1 MARKPTSNAWQW
13 SRSAETRRVLLA
25 AAREVF
31 AAHGYDGASIADVVE
46 RAGSSVGSLYHH
58 FGGKAELFVA
68 LWQDH
73 QYAQEQRVV
82 SAVAK
87 ARARSALCTGAPGA
101 GGPGA
106 EGGPAAGGPAA
117 GGPAAGGP
125 AAGGPAAGGP
135 AAGGP
140 AAGGP
145 AAGGPAAG
153 GPAAGGPAAGGPA
166 AEGGPGG
173 QGEAG
178 GGEEAGSGTDL
189 LTLFIEGARAYFEGS
204 WEQRDVARLFM
215 TGDGPPGFEMMRRTR
230 SHEWIR
236 QNAVLLGAGADP
248 VDRMT
253 VAILTTIIGEAARE
267 IAASSS
273 REEANALADA
283 AVTLIR
289 RLDPLRPSV
298 PRRLPCRPAFSVGPS

>member
-46 RAGSSVGSLYHH
+46 LAGSSVGSLYHH
-58 FGGKAELFVA
+58 FGGKAELFIA

-73 QYAQEQRVV
+73 QDAQEQRVV
-82 SAVAK
+82 SAVAE
-87 ARARSALCTGAPGA
+87 ARARGTPCTGAPGA
-101 GGPGA
+101 EGGPGA
-106 EGGPAAGGPAA
+106 K
-117 GGPAAGGP
+117 
-125 AAGGPAAGGP
+125 
-135 AAGGP
+135 
-140 AAGGP
+140 
-145 AAGGPAAG
+145 
-153 GPAAGGPAAGGPA
+153 
-166 AEGGPGG
+166 GGPGG

-178 GGEEAGSGTDL
+178 GGEEVGSGTDL

-289 RLDPLRPSV
+289 RLDPLRPVS
-298 PRRLPCRPAFSVGPS
+298 PAPLAL